1 MHETLGPTTRTSTE
15 TDVSVSVSR
24 QMEGRVSRDSDVKSP
39 IRITPAFFFLMLTL
53 VDGERHGY
61 AMGREVSDRSDGSIQ
76 LGPGSL
82 YWSLGRLAD
91 VGLIEQVPSGASDGA
106 AERRRYYQL
115 TDLGRT
121 VLKRETETL
130 SKVLSF
136 ARSKRVV

>member
-1 MHETLGPTTRTSTE
+1 MS
-15 TDVSVSVSR
+15 SK
-24 QMEGRVSRDSDVKSP
+24 RDIKSP
-39 IRITPAFFFLMLTL
+39 IRITPTFFFLLLTL
-53 VDGERHGY
+53 VDGARHGY
-61 AMGREVSDRSDGSIQ
+61 SMAQEVSEHSDGAIK

-91 VGLIEQVPSGASDGA
+91 VGLIEEVASNQA
-106 AERRRYYQL
+106 ANSVDERRRYYQL

-136 ARSKRVV
+136 ARAKRIV

>member
-1 MHETLGPTTRTSTE
+1 MYRCLYYGK
-15 TDVSVSVSR
+15 
-24 QMEGRVSRDSDVKSP
+24 MEGRVPRDSDVKSP

-61 AMGREVSDRSDGSIQ
+61 AMAQEVSDRSDGSIQ

-91 VGLIEQVPSGASDGA
+91 VGLIEEVSPEGSDSA
-106 AERRRYYQL
+106 DDRRRYYQM

-136 ARSKRVV
+136 ARAKRVV

>member
-1 MHETLGPTTRTSTE
+1 
-15 TDVSVSVSR
+15 
-24 QMEGRVSRDSDVKSP
+24 MEGRVSRDSDVKSP

-53 VDGERHGY
+53 VEGERHGY
-61 AMGREVSDRSDGSIQ
+61 AMAREVSEHSDGAIK

-91 VGLIEQVPSGASDGA
+91 AGLIEEVASDPA
-106 AERRRYYQL
+106 ADSADERRRYYRL

-136 ARSKRVV
+136 ARAKRVV

>member
-1 MHETLGPTTRTSTE
+1 MS
-15 TDVSVSVSR
+15 SK
-24 QMEGRVSRDSDVKSP
+24 RDTKSP
-39 IRITPAFFFLMLTL
+39 IRITPTFFFLLLTL
-53 VDGERHGY
+53 VDCPRHGY
-61 AMGREVSDRSDGSIQ
+61 SMAQEVSEHSDGAIK

-91 VGLIEQVPSGASDGA
+91 VGLIEEVASDPA
-106 AERRRYYQL
+106 ADSADERRRYYRL

-136 ARSKRVV
+136 ARAKRVV